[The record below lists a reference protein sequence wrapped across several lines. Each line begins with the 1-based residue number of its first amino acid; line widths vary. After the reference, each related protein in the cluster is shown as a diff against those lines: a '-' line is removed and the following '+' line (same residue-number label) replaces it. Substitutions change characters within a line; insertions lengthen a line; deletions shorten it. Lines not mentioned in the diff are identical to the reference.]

1 MNKKMIFKDEQ
12 IPINEVT
19 TQIKNFSF
27 NQNNEENK
35 KIFNFIN
42 SNQSHNLNSDIVI
55 SNTP

>member
-35 KIFNFIN
+35 KNFNFIN